1 MWAGLSVHN
10 TLYIHRLN
18 SYVSTLEFIWIIVKL
33 SVSQLCI
40 IHMCVVRLSGNRT
53 VGKDGIK
60 VKTENYGGR
69 SKKIYMI
76 VLFAMIIV
84 LSVFKIIYIR
94 REYLY
99 RATDYS
105 VYILIFMPFVISY
118 ALKHTGNISGAI
130 SLNWLCTIPM
140 SMYLYQSMYLRFKQF
155 DILIVYSLMGIMM
168 NIMIF
173 KKSRIK
179 DIILA
184 ISGYIILNVFTL
196 AGAVKELVLAVKG
209 DNYEQYC
216 VLNVIKNAEYFKAS
230 DSSRQ
235 FVDYLYSMPDKS
247 SKQYFIAEKIAQY
260 GIMNIII
267 VFVLI
272 VGILAILFYINY
284 KMDNE
289 AALIATAIIIM
300 QSVCFLLVNLGI
312 LRCSVYEVPL
322 LKENTIYSIC
332 QLLLLVIALDSKGI
346 VLHQFMKFCKI
357 QKKIKI
363 Y

>member
-1 MWAGLSVHN
+1 M
-10 TLYIHRLN
+10 
-18 SYVSTLEFIWIIVKL
+18 
-33 SVSQLCI
+33 
-40 IHMCVVRLSGNRT
+40 
-53 VGKDGIK
+53 
-60 VKTENYGGR
+60 KTENYGGR

-99 RATDYS
+99 LATDYR
-105 VYILIFMPFVISY
+105 VYILIFMPFVIFY

-155 DILIVYSLMGIMM
+155 DILLVYSLMGIM
-168 NIMIF
+168 
-173 KKSRIK
+173 
-179 DIILA
+179 
-184 ISGYIILNVFTL
+184 
-196 AGAVKELVLAVKG
+196 
-209 DNYEQYC
+209 
-216 VLNVIKNAEYFKAS
+216 
-230 DSSRQ
+230 
-235 FVDYLYSMPDKS
+235 
-247 SKQYFIAEKIAQY
+247 
-260 GIMNIII
+260 MNIII

-284 KMDNE
+284 KRDNE

-300 QSVCFLLVNLGI
+300 QSICFLLVNLGI

>member
-1 MWAGLSVHN
+1 MHN

-18 SYVSTLEFIWIIVKL
+18 SYVSTLESIWIIVKL

-53 VGKDGIK
+53 VGKDGLK
-60 VKTENYGGR
+60 MKTEDYGGR

-84 LSVFKIIYIR
+84 MSAFKIIYIR

-99 RATDYS
+99 LATDYS
-105 VYILIFMPFVISY
+105 VYIFIFMPFVIFY

-155 DILIVYSLMGIMM
+155 DILLVYSLMGIMM

-196 AGAVKELVLAVKG
+196 AGAVKELVLAVKW
-209 DNYEQYC
+209 DNYE
-216 VLNVIKNAEYFKAS
+216 
-230 DSSRQ
+230 
-235 FVDYLYSMPDKS
+235 
-247 SKQYFIAEKIAQY
+247 
-260 GIMNIII
+260 
-267 VFVLI
+267 
-272 VGILAILFYINY
+272 
-284 KMDNE
+284 
-289 AALIATAIIIM
+289 
-300 QSVCFLLVNLGI
+300 
-312 LRCSVYEVPL
+312 
-322 LKENTIYSIC
+322 
-332 QLLLLVIALDSKGI
+332 
-346 VLHQFMKFCKI
+346 
-357 QKKIKI
+357 
-363 Y
+363 